1 MNIIIAGDGKV
12 GKMLTRQLSGE
23 GHDLTLIDNNPST
36 LESTIEKYDVMSV
49 IGNCASMDVLR
60 SAGVEEADLLIA
72 ATGVDE
78 LNILCCQTARGMN
91 PSIQT
96 IARIRTPEYAETV
109 AVLQSTFG
117 MSLIVNPERQAS
129 REILRVIH
137 YPGFLKRE
145 KFANGIVELVE
156 LKVMEDSILK
166 DKRLLQLPDVVRT
179 QVLVC
184 AVLRNGK
191 AEIPSGDFTLR
202 TGARIY
208 VTASGRNLRQLLRNI
223 GVNLPKIRYV
233 YIAGGGRSSYYLA
246 KALIEDGIR
255 VKILEK
261 ERDRCESL
269 AELIPEATIVQA
281 DVGSRM
287 DLERENMASAD
298 AVVTMTGLDEL
309 NVILSLYATSIGV
322 PTVITKLGRAENPE
336 ILDQLSIG
344 STVCPKELCT
354 NAIIRYVRAME
365 NSVDAAL
372 TVRSIAD
379 GQAEA
384 IEFMVDEYTKHKG
397 EPLKDINLKKNVLV
411 ASITRGKSLIFPK
424 GDTKLLEGDHV
435 VIIAGSESA
444 IQQLNDIFAE

>member
-1 MNIIIAGDGKV
+1 M
-12 GKMLTRQLSGE
+12 
-23 GHDLTLIDNNPST
+23 
-36 LESTIEKYDVMSV
+36 
-49 IGNCASMDVLR
+49 
-60 SAGVEEADLLIA
+60 
-72 ATGVDE
+72 
-78 LNILCCQTARGMN
+78 
-91 PSIQT
+91 
-96 IARIRTPEYAETV
+96 
-109 AVLQSTFG
+109 
-117 MSLIVNPERQAS
+117 
-129 REILRVIH
+129 
-137 YPGFLKRE
+137 
-145 KFANGIVELVE
+145 
-156 LKVMEDSILK
+156 
-166 DKRLLQLPDVVRT
+166 
-179 QVLVC
+179 
-184 AVLRNGK
+184 
-191 AEIPSGDFTLR
+191 
-202 TGARIY
+202 
-208 VTASGRNLRQLLRNI
+208 
-223 GVNLPKIRYV
+223 
-233 YIAGGGRSSYYLA
+233 
-246 KALIEDGIR
+246 
-255 VKILEK
+255 
-261 ERDRCESL
+261 

-444 IQQLNDIFAE
+444 IQQLIDIFAE